1 MQIIH
6 YTDRAF
12 PVESAKHN
20 DGHLIVKCME
30 YLPYEQQVAG
40 MDDPVLSKRLNTI
53 SFRDLSDSVLMVHWV
68 NPRNAASLSEMVA
81 KMDVR
86 RAAMT
91 RTCLVGMVGK
101 SVRYRRKSQE
111 LQSMLVMLR
120 ALATVWLVSGMPE
133 VETF

>member
-1 MQIIH
+1 
-6 YTDRAF
+6 
-12 PVESAKHN
+12 
-20 DGHLIVKCME
+20 
-30 YLPYEQQVAG
+30 
-40 MDDPVLSKRLNTI
+40 
-53 SFRDLSDSVLMVHWV
+53 MVHWV